1 MISSMDE
8 LDKIIE
14 EMLEEDVSPEERERI
29 NKLLKEID
37 RKIRKGKHIIVNGM
51 TEEEFLNIF
60 KRIKNDN

>member
-8 LDKIIE
+8 LDKITE